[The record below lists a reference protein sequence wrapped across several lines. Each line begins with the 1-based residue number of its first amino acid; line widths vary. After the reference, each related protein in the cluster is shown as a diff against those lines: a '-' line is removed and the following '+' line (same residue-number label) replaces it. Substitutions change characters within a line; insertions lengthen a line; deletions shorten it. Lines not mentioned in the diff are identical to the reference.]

1 MLSNLGTVG
10 MAAEDCPWLGGST
23 ASLESM
29 LDPGGGA
36 GELCRS
42 RGVTRV
48 GYPSKFELPQVLHH
62 RSGEGRW
69 PTVPPRGGDFE
80 L

>member
-1 MLSNLGTVG
+1 
-10 MAAEDCPWLGGST
+10 MAVEDGPRLGGST

-36 GELCRS
+36 GELCRP
-42 RGVTRV
+42 RGVTCV
-48 GYPSKFELPQVLHH
+48 GYPSKFKLPQVLHH

-69 PTVPPRGGDFE
+69 PTVPPGGSDFE